1 MTIIS
6 VFCSY
11 LIDKQYYSE
20 VYTGRFWGGAY
31 MLGLL
36 STAIYLPV
44 ANSILIFH
52 ICMQLSKKLGLDIQM
67 EVHES

>member
-1 MTIIS
+1 MT

-44 ANSILIFH
+44 ANSILIFLYLYA
-52 ICMQLSKKLGLDIQM
+52 II
-67 EVHES
+67 